1 MKIGNFVQV
10 ELFFKP
16 ASFGRQGLT
25 IEGTIT
31 AITDTEITIDNRH
44 VVPLNSELA
53 NVSILPN
60 VKSFRFS

>member
-31 AITDTEITIDNRH
+31 AITDTEITVDNKH
-44 VVPLNSELA
+44 IVPLDSDLA
-53 NVSILPN
+53 TISVLHN